1 MPHLSKSILHMKK
14 NIVLILLVFA
24 NVILINLSVK
34 AQYKVYAD
42 GNLFIIGGGNRSTE
56 LMENLIQTADLRNSD
71 FIAILPMASAQPD
84 STFLQMKSEFN
95 NLCANQV
102 VNFGHFRTYDPMWLD
117 SLGTAK
123 LIYIPGGDQ
132 NRFMDSIKNTPVFDA
147 IHRAF
152 KNGSTIAGTSAG
164 AAVMCNYMITG
175 NELKGDSTY
184 HATFGQLI
192 DKNIEFSQGLGLIDS
207 VIIDQHFIKRSRYNR
222 LLSALNAHPNFEC
235 IGIDESTALM
245 IHQNVV
251 KVIGDGQVVKISNP
265 VNLSVTNTGLIK
277 FQDIQMSIFTD
288 GDSFYLNPNDFN

>member
-1 MPHLSKSILHMKK
+1 MKK
-14 NIVLILLVFA
+14 NIALIVLLFT
-24 NVILINLSVK
+24 NVILFNFSAK
-34 AQYKVYAD
+34 AQFKVYPD

-56 LMENLIQTADLRNSD
+56 LMESLIQTSDLRNND

-84 STFLQMKSEFN
+84 SVFLNMKTEFG
-95 NLCANQV
+95 NLCANKV

-132 NRFMDSIKNTPVFDA
+132 NRFMDSVKNTPVYDA
-147 IHRAF
+147 IRRAF

-164 AAVMCNYMITG
+164 AALMCKYMITG
-175 NELKGDSTY
+175 NELRGDSTY
-184 HATFGQLI
+184 HATFGQLV
-192 DKNIEFSQGLGLIDS
+192 DKNIEFSQGLGLINS

-235 IGIDESTALM
+235 IGIDESTALI

-251 KVIGDGQVVKISNP
+251 KVVGDGQVVKISNP
-265 VNLSVTNTGLIK
+265 VNLSVTDKGLIK
-277 FQDIQMSIFTD
+277 FQDIQMSIFTN
-288 GDSFYLNPNDFN
+288 GDSFYLNPTDFN